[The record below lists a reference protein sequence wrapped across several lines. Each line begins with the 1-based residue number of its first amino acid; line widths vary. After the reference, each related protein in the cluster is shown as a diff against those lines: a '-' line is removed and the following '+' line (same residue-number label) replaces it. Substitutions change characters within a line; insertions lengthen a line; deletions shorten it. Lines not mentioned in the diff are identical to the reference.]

1 LQIHPNSLSENAEG
15 ARDESAP
22 YLQSLAFSTVLFQI
36 SRVGVECIA
45 LGLGHI
51 INVAREALTR
61 PGEHVSALREL
72 FGRLLAQEIGL
83 RAIAEELSDVDIRND
98 KHTESGD
105 PHPLLGKWAP
115 NLALHNDHRATQVA
129 KLMKAGKG
137 VFVELGEPSR
147 LSELALKWAGR
158 VDE

>member
-1 LQIHPNSLSENAEG
+1 M
-15 ARDESAP
+15 
-22 YLQSLAFSTVLFQI
+22 
-36 SRVGVECIA
+36 ECIA

-51 INVAREALTR
+51 INVALEALTR

-72 FGRLLAQEIGL
+72 FGRLLA
-83 RAIAEELSDVDIRND
+83 EE
-98 KHTESGD
+98 
-105 PHPLLGKWAP
+105 P
-115 NLALHNDHRATQVA
+115 LHNDHRATQVA

-147 LSELALKWAGR
+147 LRELALKWAGR